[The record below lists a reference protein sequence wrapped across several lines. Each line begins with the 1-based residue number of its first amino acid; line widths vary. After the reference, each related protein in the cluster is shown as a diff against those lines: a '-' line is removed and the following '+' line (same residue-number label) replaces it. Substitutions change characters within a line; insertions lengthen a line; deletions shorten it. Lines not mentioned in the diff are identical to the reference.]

1 MKVIENLP
9 QPMGESMVTE
19 LMVEPIHYEGENM
32 EWFVRSTMVRLQA
45 VWVGNQIAELKS
57 TLERLRPSDDEYN
70 NLFGDLVALE
80 QYRTG
85 LIKQATQRPL

>member
-1 MKVIENLP
+1 
-9 QPMGESMVTE
+9 
-19 LMVEPIHYEGENM
+19 
-32 EWFVRSTMVRLQA
+32 MVRLQA